1 MGFFNM
7 SCLILL
13 SLVFSVLS
21 FKGNCDDSQFTL
33 KFLKAPHPFSHLNSA
48 KFVFQVLGAANV
60 TCSDCSITCK
70 LDDSSASDCGGRKIL
85 YSGLQ
90 DGNHSFGVCVNGSQ
104 GAACTSYNWT
114 VG

>member
-33 KFLKAPHPFSHLNSA
+33 KFLKAPHPLSHLNSA

-70 LDDSSASDCGGRKIL
+70 VALLWFLLLLNS
-85 YSGLQ
+85 
-90 DGNHSFGVCVNGSQ
+90 
-104 GAACTSYNWT
+104 TS
-114 VG
+114 